1 MRTKQVLIVV
11 TALAVVIAGGAGGW
25 WWTHRDRG
33 QAQTDP
39 APQVTGKPTKIGP
52 DGGTV
57 DNGEVTI
64 VIPAGA
70 VPSGETITVLS
81 AEAIGAHDGEIFG
94 RPIGV
99 EHSQPLAKPATLRW
113 KAGTLTARQRAAAV
127 LTRWDPDSRMWKVAG
142 PQLTVDGD
150 VLTATVSEFSF
161 WDWAASASQWT
172 GQIAGK
178 RVDAPHCN
186 GKPLPGWVRGVVD
199 PDEDLSA
206 AALRVC
212 FEPDRDD
219 IVTAR
224 VANNRSFT
232 QRLTLTPK
240 DAAWAWTW
248 AGREEFGPK
257 AVIYRTAH
265 DVFDTDTSYLLPPTH
280 EVAVGIGR
288 PAGAGSQ
295 LQTATGVVD
304 FRTVLTDAVAYV
316 FDQIPVGGSDNP
328 LINALLQ
335 ALFECGG
342 KQALDRPERKVD
354 AIVRAVVHAVTD
366 CAAEIVR
373 PDSEFGAR
381 LESLEQQI
389 IRGNP
394 GATAQTIARGDR
406 MIHQLAQA
414 CKILAY
420 ADLLFYLSDQL
431 AETLVGPLM
440 FSVRGDGKPQKLGE
454 WKPSCT
460 DRDTDSNR
468 LYRNLALQD
477 TFADKNKELWQFSQ
491 WRSSART
498 AIQPMKTCPAEYLL
512 KFADY
517 LPGDWGDP
525 KAARV
530 VADEIRRLAGYAAVP
545 SGDQLR
551 RLGACSAACTVTGQ
565 VWFDHPAWGH
575 SLLFTT
581 LPKEVGVG
589 EAYITVI
596 DGAGKVRWQH
606 RAGYWYRLAPNSPA
620 RDNTGHI
627 FLNYDPGRL
636 NGVIILNPSPAGFDT
651 YQTLP
656 APGDYAQRFYSASVV
671 DTNHDGRFEIDSALN
686 DCEPDCAGGTIHHT
700 SYQWNGSD
708 YIGH

>member
-1 MRTKQVLIVV
+1 VTRSRVIAAIV
-11 TALAVVIAGGAGGW
+11 AVVVLTAAAGGAW
-25 WWTHRDRG
+25 WWTHRR
-33 QAQTDP
+33 AEPVVTDP
-39 APQVTGKPTKIGP
+39 APQVSGDATTVGP
-52 DGGTV
+52 EGGTV
-57 DNGEVTI
+57 RTGDVEIT
-64 VIPAGA
+64 IPAGA
-70 VPSGETITVLS
+70 VPAGGQIKVLPVV
-81 AEAIGAHDGEIFG
+81 AIGEHEGEIFG
-94 RPIGV
+94 QPIGV
-99 EHSQPLAKPATLRW
+99 EHAQPLAKPATVRW
-113 KAGTLTARQRAAAV
+113 KAANLTARQRRTAA

-142 PQLTVDGD
+142 PSLKVDGD
-150 VLTATVSEFSF
+150 TLSATVSEFSF

-172 GQIAGK
+172 GQLLGK
-178 RVDAPHCN
+178 RIDAPKCS
-186 GKPLPGWVRGVVD
+186 GKPLPSWVRGVVD

-212 FEPDRDD
+212 FEPDRDE

-224 VANNRSFT
+224 VANNRAFT
-232 QRLTLTPK
+232 QRLKLTPA

-257 AVIYRTAH
+257 AVIYRVAH
-265 DVFDTDTSYLLPPTH
+265 DVFDTDTSYLIPPTT

-295 LQTATGVVD
+295 MQTATGVVD

-316 FDQIPVGGSDNP
+316 FDQIPVGGDDNP

-342 KQALDRPERKVD
+342 KQALDRPGLKPD
-354 AIVRAVVHAVTD
+354 AILRAVVDAVTS
-366 CAAEIVR
+366 CGEEIIR

-381 LESLEQQI
+381 VEALEQQI
-389 IRGNP
+389 IRSHP
-394 GATAQTIARGDR
+394 GTTAQTIAKGNR

-420 ADLLFYLSDQL
+420 ADLMFYLSDQV
-431 AETLVGPLM
+431 AQAVVGPLS
-440 FSVRGDGKPQKLGE
+440 FSVRGDGRPQKLGD

-460 DRDTDSNR
+460 DRDLDSNR
-468 LYRNLALQD
+468 LYKNLALQD
-477 TFADKNKELWQFSQ
+477 TFADKSKELWQFAQ

-498 AIQPMKTCPAEYLL
+498 AIQPLKGCPGEYLL
-512 KFADY
+512 KFAEF

-530 VADEIRRLAGYAAVP
+530 VADEIRSMAGYAAVP

-551 RLGACSAACTVTGQ
+551 RLGACAGACSVTGS
-565 VWFDHPAWGH
+565 VWFDHPSWGR

-581 LPKEVGVG
+581 MPAEVGTA

-606 RAGYWYRLAPNSPA
+606 RAGYWYALAPNKPA
-620 RDNTGHI
+620 RDSTGHI

-636 NGVIILNPSPAGFDT
+636 NGVIVLNPSPAGFDT
-651 YQTLP
+651 YATLP
-656 APGDYAQRFYSASVV
+656 PPGDYAQRFYSASVT
-671 DTNHDGRFEIDSALN
+671 DTDHDGGFEIDSAIN
-686 DCEPDCAGGTIHHT
+686 DCDPTCAGGTVHHT
-700 SYQWNGSD
+700 LYRWTGSD
-708 YIGH
+708 YAAG